1 MGINILEFINNVSV
15 KTYLAGEEVF
25 REKDPSN
32 GMMYFVFTGALEIRK
47 SYDGEERVIRNLEP
61 GAFFGEIAL
70 INNVPRAAT
79 ARVITE
85 KAKIGILD
93 QEMFYRIGQTNPKFF
108 SILLNTTIQR
118 LVSVEDEIAKLS
130 SGQSIHPIRSK
141 D

>member
-1 MGINILEFINNVSV
+1 MSINILEFINNVSV
-15 KTYLAGEEVF
+15 RTFLGGETIF
-25 REKDPSN
+25 KEKDSSN
-32 GMMYFVFTGALEIRK
+32 GMMYFVFTGAVEIRK

-61 GAFFGEIAL
+61 GSFFGEIAL

-93 QEMFYRIGQTNPKFF
+93 QEMFYRIGQTNPRFF
-108 SILLNTTIQR
+108 SLLLNTTIQR

-130 SGQSIHPIRSK
+130 TGQEVYPIRR